1 MQQIDIASTYNTFF
15 HLVKELETFVDT
27 TELKIAFDSEKNAYI
42 IGNGFIEKIETNFSV
57 TREVG
62 KAIRE
67 IISKH
72 CSRIHPQF

>member
-27 TELKIAFDSEKNAYI
+27 SGLKMAFDSERNAYI
-42 IGNGFIEKIETNFSV
+42 IGNGFTEQIEANFASH
-57 TREVG
+57 REVS

-72 CSRIHPQF
+72 CLRIHPQS